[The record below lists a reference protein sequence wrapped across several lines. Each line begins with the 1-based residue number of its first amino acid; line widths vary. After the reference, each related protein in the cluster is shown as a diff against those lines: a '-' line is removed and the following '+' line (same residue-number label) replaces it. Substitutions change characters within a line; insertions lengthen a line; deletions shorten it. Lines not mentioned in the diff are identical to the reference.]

1 MVDRLPHHPRHRPPL
16 TPDLRRDRHVGQ
28 PPLLQVVD
36 CTSGHGSQHPPL
48 PPASQRG
55 EQSAGT
61 PGTFS
66 VRMDG
71 ASSLRIYTPPPASSA
86 TSVPYRPTR
95 SSTSWPG

>member
-16 TPDLRRDRHVGQ
+16 TPDLGRDRHVGQ
-28 PPLLQVVD
+28 PPLLQVVH

-55 EQSAGT
+55 EQFAAT

-71 ASSLRIYTPPPASSA
+71 ASSLRIYTTLAIRHTDRRDGGTAPLWR
-86 TSVPYRPTR
+86 TV
-95 SSTSWPG
+95 